1 MAISKLFFLCNFK
14 AETDRVESKTTVQI
28 RIIRVKEQFITIID
42 IMEKVDVEGAQ
53 GKTDG
58 MIENQV
64 AEVCSMCFVGRMA
77 CFFSTETLFF
87 FSGTEIS

>member
-1 MAISKLFFLCNFK
+1 
-14 AETDRVESKTTVQI
+14 
-28 RIIRVKEQFITIID
+28 
-42 IMEKVDVEGAQ
+42 MEKVDVEGAQ
-53 GKTDG
+53 GRTDG

-77 CFFSTETLFF
+77 CFFSTETLLF

>member
-1 MAISKLFFLCNFK
+1 MSISKLFFLCNFK

-28 RIIRVKEQFITIID
+28 RIIRVKEQFIITID

-53 GKTDG
+53 GRTDG

-64 AEVCSMCFVGRMA
+64 AEVCSMYFVGLMA
-77 CFFSTETLFF
+77 CSF
-87 FSGTEIS
+87 

>member
-1 MAISKLFFLCNFK
+1 MLLYLISQLFSNMSISKLFLLCNFK

-28 RIIRVKEQFITIID
+28 RIIRVKEQFITTID

-53 GKTDG
+53 GRTDG

-64 AEVCSMCFVGRMA
+64 AEVCSMCFVGLMA
-77 CFFSTETLFF
+77 CSF
-87 FSGTEIS
+87 